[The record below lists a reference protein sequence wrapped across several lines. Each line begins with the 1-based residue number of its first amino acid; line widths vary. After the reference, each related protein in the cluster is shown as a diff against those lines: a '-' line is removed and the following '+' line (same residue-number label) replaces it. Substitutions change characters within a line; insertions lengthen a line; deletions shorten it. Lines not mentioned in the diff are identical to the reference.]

1 MNEVKRCSLS
11 GIAFTMDIE
20 AYNELNHYLE
30 TLQKRY
36 KDQPEG
42 AEIVADIEA
51 RIAELILSTQHT
63 ERVVELPL
71 IKNII
76 AQMGSADEIADSE
89 QSEPKHTPSERN
101 PRRLYRDTENAK
113 LGGVCAGLGKYFDID
128 PVWVRVIPFLPI
140 LLNFFSWVPFLG
152 WVNPLMGNLF
162 GVFLICYIV
171 MWFAIPVARTPRQK
185 LEMNGER
192 VTADSISKEA
202 AKDPDINA
210 KTVVADTVSV
220 AGKLVLILLKLF
232 AGLIVFVLV
241 MLVVALIIG
250 LFAVLIGSHEIVPV
264 DIALAVPVLGIFV
277 FILPTVM
284 LIYALMCLIASRKPN
299 GKAILAMFVL
309 WILTIIACGTT
320 AIFDHT
326 VYKASDHLE
335 TSVEE
340 VMATEVEIN
349 GEKQTIEALVEQ
361 LDENDVL
368 EGDGTL
374 HVTSIEPLDEALK
387 ALQTMEGVKIT
398 INESENEPQRVVI
411 EAQGKKLFELEVKE

>member
-1 MNEVKRCSLS
+1 MNEVKKCSLS

-20 AYNELNHYLE
+20 AYKELSLYLE
-30 TLQKRY
+30 TLEKRY

-76 AQMGSADEIADSE
+76 AQMGSADEIADAE
-89 QSEPKHTPSERN
+89 QPEPKHTSAERN

-113 LGGVCAGLGKYFDID
+113 LGGVCAGLGKYFEID
-128 PVWVRVIPFLPI
+128 PVWVRVIPFLPL
-140 LLNFFSWVPFLG
+140 LLNIFSWVPFLG
-152 WVNPLMGNLF
+152 WVNPLMANLF
-162 GVFLICYIV
+162 GVFVICYIV

-210 KTVVADTVSV
+210 KTVVADTVST

-232 AGLIVFVLV
+232 AGLIVFALV
-241 MLVVALIIG
+241 MGVVALIIG
-250 LFAVLIGSHEIVPV
+250 LFAIIIGAHEFVPT
-264 DIALAVPVLGIFV
+264 DIALGVPILGIFV
-277 FILPTVM
+277 AMVPLVM

-299 GKAILAMFVL
+299 GKAILIMFII
-309 WILTIIACGTT
+309 WMLTIIGCGTT
-320 AIFDHT
+320 AIYDQTIIKAADHIE
-326 VYKASDHLE
+326 S
-335 TSVEE
+335 SVEE
-340 VMATEVEIN
+340 VMATEVEVN
-349 GEKQTIEALVEQ
+349 GEKQRVEELVEQ
-361 LDENDVL
+361 LDEKDL
-368 EGDGTL
+368 LDGDGTL
-374 HVTSIEPLDEALK
+374 HVTSIEPLEDALK

-398 INESENEPQRVVI
+398 IDETENEPQRITI

>member
-1 MNEVKRCSLS
+1 MNEVKKCSLS
-11 GIAFTMDIE
+11 GIAFTMDTE
-20 AYNELNHYLE
+20 AYNELKLYLE
-30 TLQKRY
+30 TLEKRY
-36 KDQPEG
+36 KNQPEG

-71 IKNII
+71 VKNII
-76 AQMGSADEIADSE
+76 AQMGSADEIAEE
-89 QSEPKHTPSERN
+89 QPSEPKHTPSERN
-101 PRRLYRDTENAK
+101 PRRLYRDAENAK

-128 PVWVRVIPFLPI
+128 PVWVRVIPVLPV
-140 LLNFFSWVPFLG
+140 LLGLFSWIPFLG
-152 WVNPLMGNLF
+152 WVSPLMGNLF
-162 GVFLICYIV
+162 VVLVICYIV

-220 AGKLVLILLKLF
+220 AGKVVLILLKLF
-232 AGLIVFVLV
+232 AGLIVFGLV

-250 LFAVLIGSHEIVPV
+250 LFAVLIGSHEFVPV
-264 DIALAVPVLGIFV
+264 DIALAVPVLGIIAIIV
-277 FILPTVM
+277 PSVM

-299 GKAILAMFVL
+299 GKAILVL
-309 WILTIIACGTT
+309 FLIWILTIIGCGVT
-320 AIFDHT
+320 AIYDQTIF
-326 VYKASDHLE
+326 KASEHLE

-340 VMATEVEIN
+340 VMATEVEVN
-349 GEKQTIEALVEQ
+349 GEQQTLEELIEQ
-361 LDENDVL
+361 LDEEDVL

-374 HVTSIEPLDEALK
+374 HLKTEEPLNETLK
-387 ALQTMEGVKIT
+387 ALQSMEGVKIT
-398 INESENEPQRVVI
+398 INESENEPQRVII